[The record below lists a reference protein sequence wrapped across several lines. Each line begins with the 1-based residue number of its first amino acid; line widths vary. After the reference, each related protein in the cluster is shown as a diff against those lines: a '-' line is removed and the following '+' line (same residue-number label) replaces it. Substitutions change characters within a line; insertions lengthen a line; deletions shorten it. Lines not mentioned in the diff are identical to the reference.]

1 MYLIF
6 KKKENIPRFFFAY
19 FLFLFFCFLTV
30 TKFCGVFFHDNNLM
44 IEKKIHEEEIS
55 CYSFASLVQYC

>member
-1 MYLIF
+1 
-6 KKKENIPRFFFAY
+6 
-19 FLFLFFCFLTV
+19 
-30 TKFCGVFFHDNNLM
+30 M